1 IELTTLILDSLDR
14 CFQNPYAQ
22 PADYLALVAFTAKNL
37 TADTAKRGSGTPTHP
52 FFDDAQTL
60 SDAWDDYLLALQ
72 LEFLHSAPQ
81 ELQKRKLQRNV
92 LSFDDLLVHLL
103 SALQG
108 PSGPALIAAT
118 RSRFSAAL
126 VDEFQDTDPTQ
137 AAIFQTLFQNDGR
150 LWLIGD
156 PKQAIYAFRGAD
168 VFSYLNAV
176 EQAQFHYSLS
186 SNQRSITPLVEAVN
200 HFFKAGSPS
209 FVVPGINFLNS
220 TPAGRQDPNALDN
233 SPPFKFW
240 LCSHEKPLSK
250 TKATPQINLAVTNA
264 IVSQL
269 QSNATIA
276 GRPLAPSDFAVLTKT
291 NYEAKELHAKL
302 SAAGLPAIVMGS
314 ASVLQSEEA
323 RELLAILHAIS
334 NPTREEFLRAALA
347 TITLG
352 YNSPSIHDLSSNL
365 PKWESILADFS
376 KHHQD
381 WLKHGFAPAFRR
393 FLITWQVRPRLLAF
407 FDGERRLTNLL
418 HLAELLHEAAISQD
432 LGPASLPTWLA
443 TQMDPQTKTTDAHEQ
458 RLESDEAAVKVVT
471 VHKSKGLEFN
481 LVWVPFSWT
490 NADPRKNAPVVFH
503 NPQNTLTLD
512 LGSPDLE
519 AHHAILAQELL
530 AEDAR
535 LLYVAL
541 TRAKLQCNFI
551 WGRFYQSEVSA
562 ANWILHPPSP
572 NPASAVVDLKTHKLD
587 DATFRSQISHLVDS
601 HPTAF
606 SATDLPPVTDPLQR
620 WTPPP
625 TTNLPKEARTFTG
638 SISRDWRISSFS
650 SLISHTHPD
659 LPDYDRPTTA
669 KAPANANPKESGI
682 HAFPRGT
689 RAGTCLHAIFE
700 KLDFTDDS
708 QINPLVEAQLQIAGF
723 SSPAN
728 LQAVSHTVRQTL
740 ATELLPGLR
749 LQQIPK
755 SQRLTEAEFH
765 LPVGNLT
772 PAHLKDLLGEDLDFY
787 TFKGFLKGFIDLIFQ
802 HDGRFYL
809 LDWKS
814 NHLGSSSD
822 HYTPE
827 VMEAEMRKHH
837 YHLQFHLY
845 TVALHRYLKLR
856 IPNYLPENHFGGV
869 FYLFLRGINPAQP
882 SLGVFHK
889 RPDPQLIARLET
901 LFPTSI
907 PHAQ

>member
-1 IELTTLILDSLDR
+1 M
-14 CFQNPYAQ
+14 
-22 PADYLALVAFTAKNL
+22 
-37 TADTAKRGSGTPTHP
+37 
-52 FFDDAQTL
+52 
-60 SDAWDDYLLALQ
+60 
-72 LEFLHSAPQ
+72 
-81 ELQKRKLQRNV
+81 
-92 LSFDDLLVHLL
+92 
-103 SALQG
+103 
-108 PSGPALIAAT
+108 
-118 RSRFSAAL
+118 
-126 VDEFQDTDPTQ
+126 
-137 AAIFQTLFQNDGR
+137 
-150 LWLIGD
+150 
-156 PKQAIYAFRGAD
+156 
-168 VFSYLNAV
+168 
-176 EQAQFHYSLS
+176 
-186 SNQRSITPLVEAVN
+186 EAVN

-220 TPAGRQDPNALDN
+220 TPAGREDPKALDT

-250 TKATPQINLAVTNA
+250 GKATPQINLAVTNA

-334 NPTREEFLRAALA
+334 NPTREDFLRAALA

-352 YNSPSIHDLSSNL
+352 YNSPSIHDLSTDL
-365 PKWESILADFS
+365 PEWESILADFS

-512 LGSPDLE
+512 LGSLDLE

-572 NPASAVVDLKTHKLD
+572 NPASAVADLRNHKLD

-601 HPTAF
+601 HPNAF
-606 SATDLPPVTDPLQR
+606 SATDLPPLPDPPQP

-625 TTNLPKEARTFTG
+625 TTKPPTASPPSSPTPIPISQITIAPPPPKPPPTPTPKKLASTP
-638 SISRDWRISSFS
+638 SHAAPAQALASMPSSKNS
-650 SLISHTHPD
+650 TS
-659 LPDYDRPTTA
+659 PTTPKSTPSSKPNSKSLASPPPPISKPSPTPSA
-669 KAPANANPKESGI
+669 KPSPPN
-682 HAFPRGT
+682 
-689 RAGTCLHAIFE
+689 
-700 KLDFTDDS
+700 
-708 QINPLVEAQLQIAGF
+708 
-723 SSPAN
+723 SSPAFASN
-728 LQAVSHTVRQTL
+728 KSPNPNASPKPISISPSATSPLLISKSSSAKISTSTPSKASSKASSISSSNTMAASISSTGNPITSAPLPITIPQRPWKPKCANTTTTSNFTSTPSPSTATSNSASPITSPKTTSAVSST
-740 ATELLPGLR
+740 
-749 LQQIPK
+749 
-755 SQRLTEAEFH
+755 
-765 LPVGNLT
+765 
-772 PAHLKDLLGEDLDFY
+772 
-787 TFKGFLKGFIDLIFQ
+787 
-802 HDGRFYL
+802 
-809 LDWKS
+809 
-814 NHLGSSSD
+814 SSS
-822 HYTPE
+822 
-827 VMEAEMRKHH
+827 AE
-837 YHLQFHLY
+837 
-845 TVALHRYLKLR
+845 
-856 IPNYLPENHFGGV
+856 
-869 FYLFLRGINPAQP
+869 
-882 SLGVFHK
+882 
-889 RPDPQLIARLET
+889 
-901 LFPTSI
+901 
-907 PHAQ
+907 